1 MDESISPALVTAAAV
16 ACTTSLSMWVWIG
29 LRLIQHKPVLP
40 FCPRRPVPWRGSLVL
55 LVALFYVFSPVL
67 LSLLLGSKGAAEK
80 GDKVQTQNLTTKD
93 TKSAKKDDAEKG
105 DEVQNPIVMLV
116 RNDPS
121 VQALLVAVVSAV
133 LVAPVV
139 EEFLFRLLLQGW
151 LERVESKLRR
161 TSRLRRLLCCVP
173 FGLRGLLRGLVPV
186 LATSLLFA
194 SLHYRQGGA
203 RIEPDVFE
211 AMLVVNSVVG
221 LLTLAFGL
229 FLLKSHARPTMIDLG
244 VSAETFWRD
253 VRLGILAFLSLAA
266 PIYLLQGVLQG
277 LLKNVLKWNIAA
289 DPFTLVLFAFV
300 LGTLYYRTHRIVPS
314 VVLHMCLNATSVA
327 LALLIPGI
335 D

>member
-1 MDESISPALVTAAAV
+1 MDGPISPVLVTAVAV
-16 ACTTSLSMWVWIG
+16 AGATSLSMWVWIG

-55 LVALFYVFSPVL
+55 LIALFYVSPVL
-67 LSLLLGSKGAAEK
+67 LSLLLGSKGNAEK

-93 TKSAKKDDAEKG
+93 ADGVKKDDEEKD
-105 DEVQNPIVMLV
+105 DEVQNPIVTLV

-121 VQALLVAVVSAV
+121 ARALLVAVVSAV

-139 EEFLFRLLLQGW
+139 EEFVFRLLLQGW
-151 LERVESKLRR
+151 LERVESEVRR
-161 TSRLRRLLCCVP
+161 TSRLRRLLCRVP
-173 FGLRGLLRGLVPV
+173 MGLRGLLRGLVPV

-194 SLHYRQGGA
+194 SMHYRQGGA
-203 RIEPDVFE
+203 KLEPSVIEKVLVISSVF
-211 AMLVVNSVVG
+211 G

-229 FLLKSHARPTMIDLG
+229 FLLKSHARPAMIDLG
-244 VSAETFWRD
+244 VTSEIFWRD
-253 VRLGILAFLSLAA
+253 VRLGVLTFLSLVA

-277 LLKNVLKWNIAA
+277 LLKNVLEWNIAA
-289 DPFTLVLFAFV
+289 DPFTIVLFAIV

-327 LALLIPGI
+327 LAFLLPGV